1 VHDTTQLEEMGLPS
15 VFVASCE
22 FQDAAESQS
31 KSLGSSPE
39 VVYVRHPIQDRDDDE
54 MGEIADQAV
63 DALVSALTN

>member
-1 VHDTTQLEEMGLPS
+1 MGLPC

-31 KSLGSSPE
+31 KSLGFSPE
-39 VVYVRHPIQDRDDDE
+39 VVYVRHPIQDRNDDE

>member
-1 VHDTTQLEEMGLPS
+1 MHDTTQLEEMGLPS

-22 FQDAAESQS
+22 FQDAAEAQS

-39 VVYVRHPIQDRDDDE
+39 VVYVRHPIQDRNDDE
-54 MGEIADQAV
+54 MGEIADRAV